1 VVRPTATRNQY
12 CYIETTVPV
21 ISLIRNTQND
31 VYLTMAHL
39 LAYHRGNQ
47 ENSNAAV
54 DLEIKEE
61 SGTDEKRERRKEGTH

>member
-12 CYIETTVPV
+12 CYIETTVTV

-39 LAYHRGNQ
+39 LAYQRTATTTG
-47 ENSNAAV
+47 ERDEV
-54 DLEIKEE
+54 GVGKKK
-61 SGTDEKRERRKEGTH
+61 GTN